1 MTLELFVLVVGFAI
15 TVGTIIHSNGKSA
28 GKIETWMQGHE
39 KLDASRFDDIKK
51 DIARLETKL

>member
-1 MTLELFVLVVGFAI
+1 MTLELFALVAGFAI
-15 TVGTIIHSNGKSA
+15 TVGTIIYSNGKSS

-51 DIARLETKL
+51 DIARLDAKL